1 LIFLVAARA
10 HAQVPQPGLEA
21 ERNVALASFGTTV
34 RADSEWTDS
43 FVAGGERAS
52 YLIDGIRNEATSKP
66 EFNRWHSAPKSPLPH
81 WIWLRFPRQ
90 CAIRRV
96 VLWRTTLTD
105 YPVEFK
111 IQYLSGDHSR
121 LIEIV
126 HVREAGFPNGAMD
139 LAVDFPPVTTDNLRL
154 VILRSSSKAFPD
166 YAQLSEL
173 EVFGRPLLDP
183 SSVSPPGF
191 EPWKLPADLSAEDE
205 ADIERNV
212 ALASFGTTVRADSE
226 WASSPF
232 RNGGERAASLIDG
245 VRNEA
250 SSRPEFNRWHSAP
263 QSPHPHWIWLRFPR
277 PCAIRRA
284 VLWRATLAD
293 YPVEI
298 KISYLSGDR
307 SRLIDI
313 VHVEETAFP
322 DGRMDLAL
330 DFPPVVT
337 DNLRLVILRS
347 SNKDF
352 PAYAQLSELEVI
364 GEPSKPETAGNA
376 VAFTGR
382 GRSEALVSPPRTEP
396 GDLPAGLSVRDE
408 ADRVTFESSSQRL
421 TLSKVSPRI
430 LDWRV
435 DAFGEGRFRKDILT
449 PYGVAPC
456 LVAIERDVCRPLP
469 SAPYSRKG
477 NVITYGEAASSDVSR
492 TQWTVTILPDG
503 FTIASTEKRTR
514 ETFALDAT
522 DAPRVRFDFDA
533 GATPSSPLGQLE
545 APGTLRFP
553 VFLTVPDFGAYLV
566 TARASWG
573 PAFWRFVS
581 DPSHRRLALDAGR
594 TPNADGLIVLPPA
607 TDVVTFDLRLREA
620 YPLARCLQRE
630 ERFRGLRRAWMNI
643 FQLRPDI
650 GILSNNVLSQ
660 NCIFCLYEYAD
671 MALYSPD
678 LPGGLSAMDLVR
690 ASLDAYLD
698 GADGYGKPSDGFID
712 SEPSLLIAAW
722 DYYVATG
729 DRPWLS
735 RRVTDLEKIV
745 CDVLSRKERDGLVRS
760 ILTGNSYSFHW
771 ASNWWD
777 VISFGHKDAYANAL
791 TYRALS
797 GLADLENELERRDKA
812 AEFSEAARRIR
823 EDFAATFY
831 NPRTGVL
838 AGWKSADGQLH
849 DYYFTFIAG
858 IAIAY
863 DLVPDDVANEI
874 IDRMQEKFREV
885 GYRSFQYGLPG
896 NLAPI
901 ARKDYVP
908 KVAGSPQADDGS
920 DTFQQYENGA
930 ASGNFAYFYIQALYK
945 LGRRDEADRIL
956 FPMLEAYDRG
966 TFQDGVGSGVDWKTW
981 EGKACGY
988 EGMLVDNYYPLLA
1001 VLTGYLGI
1009 EHDMAGVRLRADSPL
1024 AGRKVDWNIRHLG
1037 RPVTLPSSSD
1047 PRKDCL
1053 PDSRRKG

>member
-1 LIFLVAARA
+1 MFLAAPRA
-10 HAQVPQPGLEA
+10 HAQTNPPEQGA
-21 ERNVALASFGTTV
+21 ERNVALAS
-34 RADSEWTDS
+34 
-43 FVAGGERAS
+43 
-52 YLIDGIRNEATSKP
+52 L
-66 EFNRWHSAPKSPLPH
+66 
-81 WIWLRFPRQ
+81 
-90 CAIRRV
+90 
-96 VLWRTTLTD
+96 
-105 YPVEFK
+105 
-111 IQYLSGDHSR
+111 
-121 LIEIV
+121 
-126 HVREAGFPNGAMD
+126 
-139 LAVDFPPVTTDNLRL
+139 
-154 VILRSSSKAFPD
+154 
-166 YAQLSEL
+166 
-173 EVFGRPLLDP
+173 
-183 SSVSPPGF
+183 
-191 EPWKLPADLSAEDE
+191 
-205 ADIERNV
+205 
-212 ALASFGTTVRADSE
+212 GTTVRADSE
-226 WASSPF
+226 WAGSRFMS
-232 RNGGERAASLIDG
+232 GGERATFLIDG

-284 VLWRATLAD
+284 VLWRTTLTD
-293 YPVEI
+293 HPVEI

-313 VHVEETAFP
+313 LNVEETRFP

-347 SNKDF
+347 SNKEF

-364 GEPSKPETAGNA
+364 GEPSEPETAGVA
-376 VAFTGR
+376 VAFAGR
-382 GRSEALVSPPRTEP
+382 GRSAAPVTPPRTGP
-396 GDLPAGLSVRDE
+396 GKLPAGLSVRDE

-421 TLSKVSPRI
+421 TLSKLSPRI

-435 DAFGEGRFRKDILT
+435 DGFGEGRFRKNILT
-449 PYGVAPC
+449 AHGVAPC
-456 LVAIERDVCRPLP
+456 LVASERDACRPLA

-477 NVITYGEAASSDVSR
+477 NVVTYGETASGDISR
-492 TQWTVTILPDG
+492 MQWTVTIFPDG
-503 FTIASTEKRTR
+503 FRIASTESRTR

-522 DAPRVRFDFDA
+522 DAPRVRFDFNA
-533 GATPSSPLGQLE
+533 GATPSSPLGRLE

-566 TARASWG
+566 TARASRG
-573 PAFWRFVS
+573 PVFWKFLG
-581 DPSHRRLALDAGR
+581 DPSRRRLSLDAGR
-594 TPNADGLIVLPPA
+594 TPNAEGLIVLPPA
-607 TDVVTFDLRLREA
+607 TDVVTLDLRLREA
-620 YPLARCLQRE
+620 YPLARCLEGQKP
-630 ERFRGLRRAWMNI
+630 FRGLRRAWMNI

-650 GILSNNVLSQ
+650 GILSNNVISQ

-671 MALYSPD
+671 AALYTPE

-690 ASLDAYLD
+690 DSLDAYLD
-698 GADGYGKPSDGFID
+698 GADGYGRPSGGFID

-729 DRPWLS
+729 DRGWLS
-735 RRVTDLEKIV
+735 RRVPELERIV
-745 CDVLSRKERDGLVRS
+745 CDVLSRKERDGLVES
-760 ILTGNSYSFHW
+760 VLSGNSNSFHW

-777 VISFGHKDAYANAL
+777 VITFGHKDAYANAL
-791 TYRALS
+791 TYRALL
-797 GLADLENELERRDKA
+797 GLADLENALERKDKA
-812 AEFSEAARRIR
+812 AEFSEAARCIR
-823 EDFAATFY
+823 EDFTATFY
-831 NPRTGVL
+831 NPATGVL

-849 DYYFTFIAG
+849 DYHFTFIAG

-863 DLVPDDVANEI
+863 GLVPDDVANEI
-874 IDRMQEKFREV
+874 LDRMQAKMREV
-885 GYRSFQYGLPG
+885 GYTSFQFGLPG

-908 KVAGSPQADDGS
+908 KVAGSPARDDGS

-981 EGKACGY
+981 DGKACGY

-1009 EHDMAGVRLRADSPL
+1009 EHDIEGVRLRSDSPL
-1024 AGRKVDWNIRHLG
+1024 RGRKVDWSFRHLG
-1037 RPVTLPSSSD
+1037 RPVALPSSSD
-1047 PRKDCL
+1047 PGNDCL
-1053 PDSRRKG
+1053 PVIRQLRDVGSLPGERLGD